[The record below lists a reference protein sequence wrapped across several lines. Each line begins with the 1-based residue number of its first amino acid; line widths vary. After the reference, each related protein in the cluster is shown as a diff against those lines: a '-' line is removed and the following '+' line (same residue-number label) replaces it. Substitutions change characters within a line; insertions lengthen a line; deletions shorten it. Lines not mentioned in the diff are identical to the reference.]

1 MESQEPKCAVFTSFA
16 DTQPSFFVRVKKRLC
31 TIWRESQESMVS
43 LTWCWSS
50 GMWPEGYL
58 ILGNLAYIPLLFY
71 VFLLMFSD
79 SDWVCQPFVYI
90 LNLGRALKAPI
101 CVSHGWN
108 ALGGG
113 VRVGWHEGEG
123 TFGGWD
129 LEDGLGNRWVV
140 LTHLLLMS
148 PLAVP
153 QVAARTG
160 ETGVRRRT
168 QAMSRSA
175 SKRRSRFSSLW
186 GLDTTSKKKQ
196 GRPSINQVGSRVD
209 EKASVDCSHGHL
221 TLGCACVCIVPWL
234 ILLYH
239 IN

>member
-1 MESQEPKCAVFTSFA
+1 MLEFRDVTRRISNSWKPSIHSITILRILTDVFRQWLSLPTFRLYFESRKGPQSPYMCKSWMKCFGWWG
-16 DTQPSFFVRVKKRLC
+16 QG
-31 TIWRESQESMVS
+31 W
-43 LTWCWSS
+43 
-50 GMWPEGYL
+50 
-58 ILGNLAYIPLLFY
+58 LA
-71 VFLLMFSD
+71 
-79 SDWVCQPFVYI
+79 WG
-90 LNLGRALKAPI
+90 GR
-101 CVSHGWN
+101 GFW
-108 ALGGG
+108 
-113 VRVGWHEGEG
+113 RVGLRGRLGEQV
-123 TFGGWD
+123 
-129 LEDGLGNRWVV
+129 RVV

-209 EKASVDCSHGHL
+209 EKASVDCFHGHL